1 MKLSNIAVV
10 FVVIAFV
17 IIAVLTNYITLQRK
31 TLIKQQEYDAK
42 LIDST
47 KEAIEAFEI
56 NTVEWN
62 ENYSANADSKR
73 RSVMGSINTF
83 ITTLSNNMNISG
95 SSSDAILSYIPA
107 IAYTLYDGYY
117 IYSPAEVKV
126 TLRDDNGVLVTYKEE
141 LFKEDEPQIKG
152 MEYEKA
158 NEGKILYDVK
168 DDIKEDGYYNGKR
181 FTLDPDKAKTTY
193 NHILKPY
200 ATYSEKIDGEEIVI
214 NYTLDNY
221 ISIYGKIKDADGTE
235 TYFSK
240 AGYLTDTSKFNNSIK
255 QNRIDNITFNGRDI
269 IPEHLQEQIAYYVE
283 GNNNPRIETFTY
295 VYDADNLKVYF
306 DGYDAEENPKFFT
319 LDKDLY
325 RVYLSEKV
333 DKTYKKCVIPQYH
346 KGEYTYLE
354 LYQDLQT
361 GIWYKEKGTEEA
373 DITKY
378 LRSIK

>member
-31 TLIKQQEYDAK
+31 TLIKQAEYDAK

-62 ENYSANADSKR
+62 ETYSANADTKR

-95 SSSDAILSYIPA
+95 SSNDAILSYIPA

-126 TLRDDNGVLVTYKEE
+126 PIRDDNGVLVTYKEE
-141 LFKEDEPQIKG
+141 FFEEESSNKITGTTYDSD
-152 MEYEKA
+152 YE
-158 NEGKILYDVK
+158 GSILYDVK
-168 DDIKEDGYYNGKR
+168 DDEVADGNYNGKR

-200 ATYSEKIDGEEIVI
+200 ATYSEKIDGKEIVI

-221 ISIYGKIKDADGTE
+221 ISIYGNIKDADGNN
-235 TYFSK
+235 TYISK
-240 AGYLTDTSKFNNSIK
+240 AGYLTDLSKIKNVNKNSVQGIKFNDREV
-255 QNRIDNITFNGRDI
+255 Q
-269 IPEHLQEQIAYYVE
+269 PEQLQEQIVYKE
-283 GNNNPRIETFTY
+283 NDGLNINSTIETFNY

-306 DGYDAEENPKFFT
+306 DENDNAFT

-333 DKTYKKCVIPQYH
+333 DKTYKKCVVPQQH
-346 KGEYTYLE
+346 NGTWTYLE

-361 GIWYKEKGTEEA
+361 GYWYKEKGISPVS
-373 DITKY
+373 DLSIY
-378 LRSIK
+378 SRSIK